1 VLGQALPEIEHGGQ
15 VLSYVGT
22 ITDITDRKQIEDAL
36 RQSEEQRRL
45 TLDLTHIGSWD
56 WNVIAN
62 TMTWN
67 DNHFYLLELVPGE
80 VESSYQ
86 TWRDRVHPED
96 IEQTEQALAHAVA
109 TQTDFEAEYR
119 IIYPDGTVRWLISKG
134 RGIYDEDGKPTR
146 MLGVVF
152 DITDRKQAEEAL
164 RESEE
169 QYRMTFDLAAVGV
182 CHVDLDGRWLRFNQK
197 ICEIAGYSREELMG
211 MTYQE
216 ITHPD
221 DLEADLNYVRQLVAG
236 EIPNFSMEKRYIRK
250 DGSTVWINLA
260 VSLARETV
268 PGDGGDRLGRPKYM
282 IGVVEDINDRKQ
294 AEFQLQQ
301 QASELS
307 QLNAALTQT
316 TAQLAK
322 RNQELDRFVYV
333 VSHDLKAPLR
343 AIANLSQWI
352 EEDLS
357 GQLPEENQRQ
367 MQLLR
372 QRVYRMEALIDG
384 LLDYSRVGRTE
395 ATTETVN
402 VGELLDEVIDSLAPP
417 VTFTIQV
424 QPQMP
429 TIVAKRLL
437 LTQVFANLIS
447 NAIKHHHRPDGRIEI
462 AATEKGDYYEFA
474 VTDDGPGI
482 APEYHERIFGIFQTL
497 KANHSH
503 ESTGIG
509 LSIVKKI
516 IETEGGEIVL
526 ESELEKGAT
535 FRFTWLKQ
543 PKLPQMRQPE

>member
-1 VLGQALPEIEHGGQ
+1 MPEIEHGGQ